1 MNGIVAVYLP
11 LRLIILES
19 GGNFM
24 TNLIIFILF
33 AAVLAYIFK
42 SYRNYEV
49 YSKEAF
55 KNFEITKDA
64 LRRSDLGLFV
74 ALAAKVAKADGR
86 VDTLEAELIKVML
99 DDVSRVFPD
108 PQKAREY
115 LKEIFNEEK
124 NRNDNL
130 EHIAVALAQSIRRN
144 RAKQEQ
150 FIGFLI
156 QLAFAD
162 GEVTRS
168 EERIL
173 ARIAEA
179 MEIDPNLYHSIF
191 DAFEQIHA
199 KRSEATQN
207 SLENAYK
214 ILGVSPNDD
223 MTAIKKAY
231 RKLVRQY
238 HPDIIKAQGK
248 DEAYLQE
255 ATRKT
260 QEINEAYEL
269 IKKARES

>member
-1 MNGIVAVYLP
+1 
-11 LRLIILES
+11 
-19 GGNFM
+19 M
-24 TNLIIFILF
+24 TSLIIFILF

-42 SYRNYEV
+42 SYRNYEI

-55 KNFEITKDA
+55 KSFEITKEA

-86 VDTLEAELIKVML
+86 VDTLEAELISAML

-144 RAKQEQ
+144 RSKQEQ

-162 GEVTRS
+162 GEVTKQ

-191 DAFEQIHA
+191 DAFEQIHT
-199 KRSEATQN
+199 RGREAAQI
-207 SLENAYK
+207 SLEKAYRL
-214 ILGVSPNDD
+214 LGVSPNDD
-223 MTAIKKAY
+223 MQTIKKAY

-248 DEAYLQE
+248 DESYMQE
-255 ATRKT
+255 ATKKT

-269 IKKARES
+269 IKKARGD

>member
-1 MNGIVAVYLP
+1 MGNFLLFILLGIVFYYVF
-11 LRLIILES
+11 R
-19 GGNFM
+19 
-24 TNLIIFILF
+24 
-33 AAVLAYIFK
+33 
-42 SYRNYEV
+42 SYSKYEA

-55 KNFEITKDA
+55 KNFEITKEN
-64 LRRSDLGLFV
+64 LQRSDLGLFV
-74 ALAAKVAKADGR
+74 ALVAKVAKADGH
-86 VDTLEAELIKVML
+86 VDTLEAELIKVL
-99 DDVSRVFPD
+99 FDDVSRVFPD
-108 PQKAREY
+108 PQKAREI

-124 NRNDNL
+124 ERNDNL

-173 ARIAEA
+173 GRIAEA
-179 MEIDPNLYHSIF
+179 MEIDPQMYHKIF
-191 DAFEQIHA
+191 DMFEQLNA
-199 KRSEATQN
+199 QRTQNTQN
-207 SLENAYK
+207 SLEDAYK
-214 ILGVSPNDD
+214 LLGVSPDDD
-223 MTAIKKAY
+223 MDTIKKAY

-248 DEAYLQE
+248 DEAYLKE
-255 ATRKT
+255 ATQKT

-269 IKKARES
+269 IKNSF

>member
-1 MNGIVAVYLP
+1 MGNFLLFILLGIVFYYVF
-11 LRLIILES
+11 R
-19 GGNFM
+19 
-24 TNLIIFILF
+24 
-33 AAVLAYIFK
+33 
-42 SYRNYEV
+42 SYSKYEA

-55 KNFEITKDA
+55 KNFEITKEN
-64 LRRSDLGLFV
+64 LQRSDLGLFV
-74 ALAAKVAKADGR
+74 ALVAKVAKADGH
-86 VDTLEAELIKVML
+86 VDTLEAELIKVL
-99 DDVSRVFPD
+99 FDDVSRVFPD
-108 PQKAREY
+108 PQKAREI

-124 NRNDNL
+124 ERNDNL

-173 ARIAEA
+173 GRIAEA
-179 MEIDPNLYHSIF
+179 MEIDPQMYHKIF
-191 DAFEQIHA
+191 DMFEQLNA
-199 KRSEATQN
+199 QRTQNTQN
-207 SLENAYK
+207 SLEDAYK
-214 ILGVSPNDD
+214 LLGVSPDDD
-223 MTAIKKAY
+223 MDTVKKAY

-248 DEAYLQE
+248 DEAYLKE
-255 ATRKT
+255 ATQKT

-269 IKKARES
+269 IKNSF

>member
-1 MNGIVAVYLP
+1 M
-11 LRLIILES
+11 S
-19 GGNFM
+19 
-24 TNLIIFILF
+24 NLILF
-33 AAVLAYIFK
+33 FLLGLVLAYIFK

-49 YSKEAF
+49 YSKEAL
-55 KNFEITKDA
+55 KNFSITKEA
-64 LRRSDLGLFV
+64 LQKSDLGLFV
-74 ALAAKVAKADGR
+74 ALVAKVAKADGR
-86 VDTLEAELIKVML
+86 VDTLEAELVSAMF
-99 DDVSRVFPD
+99 DDVCRVFPE
-108 PQKAREY
+108 PEKTRAI

-124 NRNDNL
+124 ERTDNV
-130 EHIAVALAQSIRRN
+130 EHIAVALANAIKRN

-162 GEVTRS
+162 GEVSKS

-191 DAFEQIHA
+191 DAFEQLHA
-199 KRSEATQN
+199 QVKNQQQTT
-207 SLENAYK
+207 LEEAYK
-214 ILGVSPNDD
+214 ILGVRAEDD
-223 MTAIKKAY
+223 MVTIKKAY
-231 RKLVRQY
+231 RKLVRKY

-248 DEAYLQE
+248 DENYLKE

-269 IKKARES
+269 IKKARG

>member
-1 MNGIVAVYLP
+1 
-11 LRLIILES
+11 
-19 GGNFM
+19 M
-24 TNLIIFILF
+24 TSLIIFILF

-42 SYRNYEV
+42 SYRNYEI

-55 KNFEITKDA
+55 KSFEITKEA

-86 VDTLEAELIKVML
+86 VDTLEAELISAML

-144 RAKQEQ
+144 RSKQEQ

-162 GEVTRS
+162 GEVTKQ

-179 MEIDPNLYHSIF
+179 MEIDPSLYHSIF
-191 DAFEQIHA
+191 DAFEQIHS
-199 KRSEATQN
+199 KRREAAQI
-207 SLENAYK
+207 SLEKAYRL
-214 ILGVSPNDD
+214 LGVSPNDD
-223 MTAIKKAY
+223 MQTIKKAY

-248 DEAYLQE
+248 DESYLQE
-255 ATRKT
+255 ATKKT

-269 IKKARES
+269 IKKARGD